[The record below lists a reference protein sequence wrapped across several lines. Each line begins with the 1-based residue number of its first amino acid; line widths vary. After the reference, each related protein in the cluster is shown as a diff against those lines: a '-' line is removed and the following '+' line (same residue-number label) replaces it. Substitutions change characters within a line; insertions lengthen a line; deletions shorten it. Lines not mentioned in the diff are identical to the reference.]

1 MSFKDFFKRK
11 KEPESI
17 KEEPSS
23 SKATEGQEKDASSEA
38 LVKEEKKKTVKE
50 AEKVSKKT
58 VKDSKKTDEGLAY
71 RILKAPH
78 ITEKSTNLVKNNKY
92 VFKVYKRSNK
102 PEIRKAVE
110 KLYNV
115 DVLNVKIIKVGPK
128 KRIFKGIKGERKGYK
143 KAVVEIKK
151 GQKIEIFSR

>member
-11 KEPESI
+11 KEPE
-17 KEEPSS
+17 
-23 SKATEGQEKDASSEA
+23 
-38 LVKEEKKKTVKE
+38 KKKEKQPVKKTELIKKETVKPL
-50 AEKVSKKT
+50 KKP
-58 VKDSKKTDEGLAY
+58 VKKTDEGLAY

-78 ITEKSTNLVKNNKY
+78 ITEKSTSLAKNNKY

-128 KRIFKGIKGERKGYK
+128 KRIFKGIKGERKSYK